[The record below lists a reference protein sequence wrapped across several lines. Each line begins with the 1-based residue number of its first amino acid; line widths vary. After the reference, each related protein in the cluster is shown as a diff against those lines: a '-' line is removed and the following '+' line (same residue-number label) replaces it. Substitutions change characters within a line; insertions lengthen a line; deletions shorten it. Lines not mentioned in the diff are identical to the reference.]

1 MNVKTR
7 TIEVDAKTADVL
19 KARAAARGLS
29 VSELISDFAFN
40 QEVLP
45 TDIGRLQEL
54 GESPWSAEALARD
67 AERLAEFQR
76 TRAGVPWDE
85 VKAWMQSWGTPQELP
100 PPKSRKL

>member
-7 TIEVDAKTADVL
+7 IIEVEAKAADVL
-19 KARAAARGLS
+19 EAMAAARGLS
-29 VSELISDFAFN
+29 LSELISDLAFM

-45 TDIGRLQEL
+45 SDIARLQQL
-54 GESPWSAEALARD
+54 GDGPWSAEALARD
-67 AERLAEFQR
+67 GERLAEFQR